1 MRLALIVVATFA
13 PCMVK
18 PWVSAAAPDTSAT
31 RPTAYLP
38 PCATEC
44 LAVVIPQ
51 SACTATDLDC
61 ICNNQALTDS
71 TTACLVS
78 NCTVKEALSTAKY
91 QKDTCNA
98 PVRDQTDLI
107 AKVNYPLQ
115 FIATFTVLFRV
126 FARSQRGQ
134 GAGFWWD
141 DWFLLLG
148 FCLFTAGTGV
158 TLRMGAIGLGKD
170 MWEVP
175 YDNIT
180 QILLHFFN
188 DEVLYIGVL
197 SATKMS
203 IIFLHLRIFP
213 AVISHAFRWWCIGFI
228 ALTAAYWVSLSL
240 TVITACSPVS
250 YSWNR
255 WDPSEHSGHCIDVN
269 AGVFSAAGINIAL
282 DFAILLLPVPK
293 LLKLEVSWP
302 MKIVILATFSMG
314 TFSIICSIIRLKSL
328 IEWGHT
334 TNPTWDYNTIA
345 VWSTIEGASTVICAN
360 MPQMAG
366 PIQSSTTKTSG
377 SHVLELS
384 HGQSHGALENGIQ
397 KTMSVTA
404 FSQGRAQSTRSDEN
418 LVRTIEYRAYK
429 AQTRGSRRPANADW
443 AKMASN
449 AGTFA
454 QPSPEST
461 DLSELEKARQGSGN
475 DHDHDD
481 DSASTA
487 SDSTFSERHMEGP
500 QSLRGV
506 PTTLSRTTSRR
517 LEQTGT
523 ATSTALS
530 RIRSRP
536 ARRSFTHPLA
546 NEKTNQ
552 DVLVDFD
559 GPDDPYRPLNWP
571 FGKKAITTVL
581 YGFTTMGATFASTLL
596 LFGFGLGPLV
606 WAPLSEVYG
615 RKPAVLIPTFISA
628 IFAFGG
634 GAAKDIQTIL
644 ICRFFQG
651 LFGSAPVT
659 NTGGVLGDIW
669 SAEQRGAAIV
679 GYAMAVVGGPTL
691 GPIVGGAI
699 CMSYLRW
706 RWTQYITGIFQMF
719 ILVLDII
726 VLDESYPAALLVSKA
741 QRLRHQTGNWAL
753 HAKHEEW
760 DVSLNE
766 LANKYL
772 VRPFQLLMTPICF
785 LVALYA
791 SFVYGILYASLAAFP
806 IEFEEARG
814 WNKVVGAL
822 PFLAMLLGVII
833 GAGANLFNQKFYIKR
848 WRANNCRPVPEA
860 RLPPMMAGSLFF
872 VAGLFMFAWTSSPSI
887 HWIAPCIGI
896 VLLGCGFFTIF

>member
-1 MRLALIVVATFA
+1 MRLSSIVVAVVAT
-13 PCMVK
+13 CMVK
-18 PWVSAAAPDTSAT
+18 PWVSAADADTSAT
-31 RPTAYLP
+31 RASAYLP
-38 PCATEC
+38 PCAAKC
-44 LAVVIPQ
+44 LAVVIPE
-51 SACTATDLDC
+51 SACTATDSDC
-61 ICNNQALTDS
+61 ICNNQALTES

-91 QKDTCNA
+91 QQDTCNA

-115 FIATFTVLFRV
+115 FIAAFTVVFRI
-126 FARSQRGQ
+126 FARSQWGQ

-141 DWFLLLG
+141 DWFLLVG

-180 QILLHFFN
+180 RILLHFFI
-188 DEVLYIGVL
+188 DELLYIGVL
-197 SATKMS
+197 SATKLS
-203 IIFLHLRIFP
+203 IIFLYLR
-213 AVISHAFRWWCIGFI
+213 
-228 ALTAAYWVSLSL
+228 
-240 TVITACSPVS
+240 
-250 YSWNR
+250 
-255 WDPSEHSGHCIDVN
+255 
-269 AGVFSAAGINIAL
+269 
-282 DFAILLLPVPK
+282 
-293 LLKLEVSWP
+293 
-302 MKIVILATFSMG
+302 
-314 TFSIICSIIRLKSL
+314 
-328 IEWGHT
+328 
-334 TNPTWDYNTIA
+334 
-345 VWSTIEGASTVICAN
+345 
-360 MPQMAG
+360 
-366 PIQSSTTKTSG
+366 
-377 SHVLELS
+377 
-384 HGQSHGALENGIQ
+384 
-397 KTMSVTA
+397 
-404 FSQGRAQSTRSDEN
+404 
-418 LVRTIEYRAYK
+418 
-429 AQTRGSRRPANADW
+429 
-443 AKMASN
+443 MASN
-449 AGTFA
+449 AHTFA

-475 DHDHDD
+475 GQDHDHDD

-536 ARRSFTHPLA
+536 ARQSFTHPLA

-571 FGKKAITTVL
+571 FRKKAITTVL
-581 YGFTTMGATFASTLL
+581 YGFTTMGATFASSVYSPALEQVSSDFGVGREVSVLGLALL

-615 RKPAVLIPTFISA
+615 RKPAVLIPTFVSA

-848 WRANNCRPVPEA
+848 WKANNCRPVPEA

-896 VLLGCGFFTIF
+896 VLLGCGFFTIFQAALNYLIDTFQRYAASAVAANTFLRSAFAGAFPIFIAPMLHNIGIDWGISVFAFVACLLVPIPYLFYIYGKRIRARGFWSKESVTD